1 MNIIQL
7 QDRLKGMPTEV
18 IIQNL
23 QNPTGAVPTYLLAG
37 ELGRRQK
44 MEAEAAA
51 QMPGDTV
58 TEQLVQE
65 SSPQQTLGQMAP
77 QAMAPMPVPPE
88 QSGVATLPA
97 PNVGQ
102 NYAGGGIVSFA
113 EGGRPKSE
121 LDVGEDLAGDLAVE
135 AALISLL
142 GPAGTFAAP
151 SEMGNSDKYT
161 AEELSDL
168 LSRNYAGG
176 GIVSLEEGGFLDKL
190 KSYYNEGLANL
201 ESGLD
206 ESIAPMLERDRI
218 YQETGELPP
227 MTEADLDTALNFLA
241 IGKAGKAKEVVQ
253 KYGQKAWDKFKE
265 MIKPQPKPGK
275 MGTDKKLRQ
284 VEKAKKIENLK
295 KTVQK
300 VVPGAGPLSQAAITT
315 GVRTLGG
322 AGKALRGLQSGLLRE
337 YPLTAL
343 GGGLGYLAYDAYKEN
358 EMRKKL
364 EGQAKDELKMATM
377 RREAQEKKERQA
389 KLDEAVRKEQAAKE
403 KQKQRELYLALALGG
418 AKAMQGESPYA
429 LQNIGAG
436 LEGGVSAM
444 SAFDIAR
451 ADREADLNKAR
462 MDREFNLLRIQQ
474 DQQATYNKAI
484 ADLMETQEYEDYVRA
499 LQQQVDDETID
510 QTDMEVELMRWLD
523 TRAEQLGITSPSRKQ
538 TTVNGREF
546 SAI

>member
-23 QNPTGAVPTYLLAG
+23 QSPTGAVPTYLLAG
-37 ELGRRQK
+37 ELSRRQK

-51 QMPGDTV
+51 EMPSDTV
-58 TEQLVQE
+58 TEQLVEE
-65 SSPQQTLGQMAP
+65 SMPQQNLGAMAP
-77 QAMAPMPVPPE
+77 QSMAPQPVPPE
-88 QSGVATLPA
+88 QAMAAPGVAGLPA

-121 LDVGEDLAGDLAVE
+121 LDIGEDLAGDLAVE

-168 LSRNYAGG
+168 LSKNYAGG

-190 KSYYNEGLANL
+190 KSYYNKGLGNL

-218 YQETGELPP
+218 YQETGELSP

-241 IGKAGKAKEVVQ
+241 VGKAGKAKKVVQ
-253 KYGQKAWDKFKE
+253 KYGQKAWDKIKE
-265 MIKPQPKPGK
+265 MIKPQPKPIPKKGPGRPK
-275 MGTDKKLRQ
+275 KTTPPPPPPKGPLTRATIAGIKAIPKGVGPLTSAAKTALTRYPVETGLGALGLNALLNEGVLYGTDPVETARQ
-284 VEKAKKIENLK
+284 DLEKTTKAELEQARADRERKEYIAKQQAYLDDLQAKK
-295 KTVQK
+295 
-300 VVPGAGPLSQAAITT
+300 
-315 GVRTLGG
+315 
-322 AGKALRGLQSGLLRE
+322 
-337 YPLTAL
+337 
-343 GGGLGYLAYDAYKEN
+343 D
-358 EMRKKL
+358 
-364 EGQAKDELKMATM
+364 
-377 RREAQEKKERQA
+377 
-389 KLDEAVRKEQAAKE
+389 

-418 AKAMQGESPYA
+418 AKTMQGESPYA
-429 LQNIGAG
+429 LQNVGAG
-436 LEGGVSAM
+436 LETGVSTM

-451 ADREADLNKAR
+451 ADREAELAKAGANLDFEYLKMAQGAEEKYRDQMIDILDSDDYQAYKRDLQ
-462 MDREFNLLRIQQ
+462 I
-474 DQQATYNKAI
+474 
-484 ADLMETQEYEDYVRA
+484 
-499 LQQQVDDETID
+499 QVDDEDIS
-510 QTDMEVELMRWLD
+510 E
-523 TRAEQLGITSPSRKQ
+523 AERDLKLENYIINRIGTPSSIRQATVGNKQ
-538 TTVNGREF
+538 FTQ
-546 SAI
+546 I

>member
-37 ELGRRQK
+37 ELSRRQK

-51 QMPGDTV
+51 EMPSDTV
-58 TEQLVQE
+58 TEQLVEE
-65 SSPQQTLGQMAP
+65 SMPQQNLGAMAP
-77 QAMAPMPVPPE
+77 QSMAPQPVPPE
-88 QSGVATLPA
+88 QAMAAPGVAGLPA

-121 LDVGEDLAGDLAVE
+121 LDIGEDLAGDLAVE

-168 LSRNYAGG
+168 LSKNYAGG

-190 KSYYNEGLANL
+190 KSYYNKGLGNL

-241 IGKAGKAKEVVQ
+241 VGKAGKAKKVVQ
-253 KYGQKAWDKFKE
+253 KYGQKAWDKIKE
-265 MIKPQPKPGK
+265 MIKPQPKPTPKKQPKATPKKQPKATSKKQQPVAPGEGK
-275 MGTDKKLRQ
+275 IDDLLTSGLAAGVKYGSKGAGALYRGAKANPLTTSLVGLGGLAMYNSAQEAAT
-284 VEKAKKIENLK
+284 EKARQDLE
-295 KTVQK
+295 KTTK
-300 VVPGAGPLSQAAITT
+300 AELEQARAD
-315 GVRTLGG
+315 
-322 AGKALRGLQSGLLRE
+322 RE
-337 YPLTAL
+337 RKEYIAKQQA
-343 GGGLGYLAYDAYKEN
+343 YLDD
-358 EMRKKL
+358 L
-364 EGQAKDELKMATM
+364 QAKKD
-377 RREAQEKKERQA
+377 
-389 KLDEAVRKEQAAKE
+389 
-403 KQKQRELYLALALGG
+403 KQRQRELYLALALGG
-418 AKAMQGESPYA
+418 AKTMQGESPYA
-429 LQNIGAG
+429 LQNVGAG
-436 LEGGVSAM
+436 LETGVSTM

-451 ADREADLNKAR
+451 ADREAELAKAGANLDFEYLKMAQGAEEKYRDQMIDILDSDDYQAYKRDLQ
-462 MDREFNLLRIQQ
+462 I
-474 DQQATYNKAI
+474 
-484 ADLMETQEYEDYVRA
+484 
-499 LQQQVDDETID
+499 QVDDEDIS
-510 QTDMEVELMRWLD
+510 E
-523 TRAEQLGITSPSRKQ
+523 AERDLKLENYIINRIGTPPSIRQATVGNKQ
-538 TTVNGREF
+538 FTQ
-546 SAI
+546 I